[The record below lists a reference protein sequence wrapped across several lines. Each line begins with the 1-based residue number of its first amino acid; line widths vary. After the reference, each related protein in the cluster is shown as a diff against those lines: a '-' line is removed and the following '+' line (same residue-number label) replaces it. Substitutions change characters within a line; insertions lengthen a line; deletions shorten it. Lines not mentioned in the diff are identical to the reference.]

1 METLNSDVLKIR
13 RLLKEENKA
22 EVKRLSNLFLPD
34 YNIKIIEKLDPWE
47 RSSWMSIVG
56 Y

>member
-1 METLNSDVLKIR
+1 METLKSDVAKIR

-22 EVKRLSNLFLPD
+22 EIKRL
-34 YNIKIIEKLDPWE
+34 KIVAKLDPWE
-47 RSSWMSIVG
+47 RSSWMGIVG